1 MARKVSRRDLLE
13 REYRA
18 LVKEFNER
26 AKEIKKAGKT
36 SKTVDYIKSTISS
49 GAIGK
54 KGNLLH
60 RLKSR
65 KISNY
70 EEAIQLLKKVRNWK
84 SATLEGVAEIE
95 KQRVETI
102 KENYPEL
109 DRMPSDEIVEMLNF
123 LGTTKGVESKNKY
136 DSDQLILAIGMQK
149 IDNRNKSIKDIYD
162 EIQESDKTLADY
174 IRNSLEQNKDKNWI
188 SF

>member
-1 MARKVSRRDLLE
+1 MS
-13 REYRA
+13 
-18 LVKEFNER
+18 
-26 AKEIKKAGKT
+26 
-36 SKTVDYIKSTISS
+36 
-49 GAIGK
+49 
-54 KGNLLH
+54 
-60 RLKSR
+60 
-65 KISNY
+65 
-70 EEAIQLLKKVRNWK
+70 
-84 SATLEGVAEIE
+84 
-95 KQRVETI
+95 
-102 KENYPEL
+102 
-109 DRMPSDEIVEMLNF
+109 SDEIVEMLNF

>member
-13 REYRA
+13 REYRS

-36 SKTVDYIKSTISS
+36 SKTVDYIKSTISLS
-49 GAIGK
+49 AIGK
-54 KGNLLH
+54 RGNLLH

-84 SATLEGVAEIE
+84 SSTLEGVKEIE
-95 KQRVETI
+95 NQRIETM

-109 DRMPSDEIVEMLNF
+109 DRMSDNEINEILTF
-123 LGTTKGVESKNKY
+123 LGSVKGVESKNKY
-136 DSDQLILAIGMQK
+136 DSDQLILALGMQK

-162 EIQESDKTLADY
+162 EMQESDKTMADY
-174 IRNSLEQNKDKNWI
+174 IRNSLEKNKDKDWI

>member
-13 REYRA
+13 REYRY

-36 SKTVDYIKSTISS
+36 SKTVDYIKSTINSV
-49 GAIGK
+49 AIGK
-54 KGNLLH
+54 RGNLLH

-84 SATLEGVAEIE
+84 SSTLEGVTEIE
-95 KQRVETI
+95 NQRIETM

-109 DRMPSDEIVEMLNF
+109 GRMSDDEINEILTF
-123 LGTTKGVESKNKY
+123 LGSVKGIESKNKY
-136 DSDQLILAIGMQK
+136 DSDQLILALGMQK
-149 IDNRNKSIKDIYD
+149 IDSRNKSIKDIYD
-162 EIQESDKTLADY
+162 EMQESDKTLADY
-174 IRNSLEQNKDKNWI
+174 IRNSLEKNKDKDWI

>member
-13 REYRA
+13 REYRS

-54 KGNLLH
+54 RGNLLH

-109 DRMPSDEIVEMLNF
+109 DRMSSDEIVEMLNF

>member
-13 REYRA
+13 REYRSLA
-18 LVKEFNER
+18 KEFNER
-26 AKEIKKAGKT
+26 AKEIKKAGKA

-54 KGNLLH
+54 RGNLLH

-84 SATLEGVAEIE
+84 SSTLEGVTEIE
-95 KQRVETI
+95 NQRIETM

-109 DRMPSDEIVEMLNF
+109 DRMSDDEINEILTF
-123 LGTTKGVESKNKY
+123 LGSVKGVESKNKY
-136 DSDQLILAIGMQK
+136 DSDQLILALGMQK
-149 IDNRNKSIKDIYD
+149 IDSRTKSIKDIYD
-162 EIQESDKTLADY
+162 EMQESDKTLADY
-174 IRNSLEQNKDKNWI
+174 IRNSLEKNKDKDWI

>member
-13 REYRA
+13 REYRS

-26 AKEIKKAGKT
+26 AKEIKKVGKT
-36 SKTVDYIKSTISS
+36 SKTVEYIKSTISAD
-49 GAIGK
+49 AIGK
-54 KGNLLH
+54 RGNLLH
-60 RLKSR
+60 RLKHR
-65 KISNY
+65 KISGY
-70 EEAIQLLKKVRNWK
+70 EQAIELLKNVRNWK
-84 SATLEGVAEIE
+84 SATLEGVMEIE
-95 KQRVETI
+95 KQRIETM

-109 DRMPSDEIVEMLNF
+109 DRMSDEEIVEMLTF
-123 LGTTKGVESKNKY
+123 LGSVKGVESKNKY
-136 DSDQLILAIGMQK
+136 DSDQLILALGMQK
-149 IDNRNKSIKDIYD
+149 IDKRNKSIKDIYD

>member
-1 MARKVSRRDLLE
+1 M
-13 REYRA
+13 
-18 LVKEFNER
+18 
-26 AKEIKKAGKT
+26 
-36 SKTVDYIKSTISS
+36 
-49 GAIGK
+49 
-54 KGNLLH
+54 H

-84 SATLEGVAEIE
+84 SATLEGVVEIE

-102 KENYPEL
+102 KENYPEI
-109 DRMPSDEIVEMLNF
+109 DRLSSDEIVEMLNF

-149 IDNRNKSIKDIYD
+149 
-162 EIQESDKTLADY
+162 
-174 IRNSLEQNKDKNWI
+174 
-188 SF
+188 